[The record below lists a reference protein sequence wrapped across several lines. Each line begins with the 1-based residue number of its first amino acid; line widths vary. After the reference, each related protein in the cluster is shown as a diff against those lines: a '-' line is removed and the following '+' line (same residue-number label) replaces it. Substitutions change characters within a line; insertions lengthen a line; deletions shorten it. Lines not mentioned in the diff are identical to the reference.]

1 MMVYTNQ
8 YKIKVVKETV
18 VDLKSDI
25 EAEQVAEML
34 ACREDNTPA
43 FGYMTLVYSDYEKIP
58 V

>member
-1 MMVYTNQ
+1 MVYTNQ